1 MARPWTEV
9 VADPNF
15 QALAPDAKEAARN
28 AYFQQNVLPNIPQDA
43 NGGAIRLKFDQ
54 DTKPTVA
61 PPAAPE
67 SPSLLKQALMSPVG
81 ATELLAKAGTGALAS
96 IPAGLAY
103 GGAAIGRA
111 FGADVNP
118 AEVQG
123 SVQRALTYEP
133 VSESGQG
140 GQRALAD
147 LVRPVVAPVA
157 QAADRAATA
166 VGKVSPTAEAALREI
181 PAAAQAAGAVVP
193 FVSPAIAAAG
203 EIPGAVASGVRATGS
218 AVAAAGRK
226 IAQAGE
232 GASDAAVRAFGGQP
246 RPSVNPG
253 TAVTAQSILDQQAAN
268 SGQSMGAAAAA
279 PRVSGASPELQ
290 QAIVRAAQKNG
301 GAVNPEATQRQLE
314 ADLLKLPSYTEGQA
328 TRDPALFS
336 EEQNLRGKHT
346 DLAEHFNAQN
356 AGMVSK
362 VQQIRD
368 QVGPDVFSTNHIEH
382 GDTLMG
388 AYEDIDKAANDQI
401 NAAYQKAR
409 DMVPD
414 KNASVMSAPDLMSN
428 VTKALHEHDLFDS
441 APKDI
446 MATLNRR
453 VENGSMTF
461 ANIENM
467 KTNLA
472 RIQRSF
478 SADGNT
484 RYAAGII
491 RDQLEQMPLT
501 VDDAQVQSAYND
513 ARSLARQRF
522 QAMDADP
529 AYKAV
534 VNEKIKP
541 DDFIRKFVINGKR
554 DDVSTMAQAIQGNDK
569 ARQTMAVAV
578 LDHLRDAAGIGSDY
592 KGSFKQSGYNK
603 ALQAL
608 DIKLQSL
615 VDPRTAETLHALGNY
630 AHNVQVEPVGATVN
644 RSNTLSAGMADY
656 AGGALEH
663 AINAKAGGIPVGT
676 LIGKVAQNIKYGSR
690 VRQAIQPGAGIDQLK
705 PLTAYQQMLAAARAK
720 AAQSTP

>member
-9 VADPNF
+9 IADPNF
-15 QALAPDAKEAARN
+15 QALSPDAKEAARN

-43 NGGAIRLKFDQ
+43 NASAIRLKFDQ
-54 DTKPTVA
+54 ATVPTLKQ
-61 PPAAPE
+61 AAPQQD
-67 SPSLLKQALMSPVG
+67 PSLLMAPVG
-81 ATELLAKAGTGALAS
+81 GAEMLLKAGTGALAS

-103 GGAAIGRA
+103 GGAAIA
-111 FGADVNP
+111 KAAGADVNP
-118 AEVQG
+118 A
-123 SVQRALTYEP
+123 SVQSRVQQSLTYQP
-133 VSESGQG
+133 VSDSAKAGEQELSD
-140 GQRALAD
+140 LA
-147 LVRPVVAPVA
+147 RPVVAPMA

-166 VGKVSPTAEAALREI
+166 VGKVSPTAETYLREA
-181 PAAAQAAGAVVP
+181 PAAAQAAASVLP
-193 FVSPAIAAAG
+193 FVSPAIAAAR
-203 EIPGAVASGVRATGS
+203 EIPGAVASGARATASG
-218 AVAAAGRK
+218 VAAAGRK

-232 GASDAAVRAFGGQP
+232 AASDATVRAFGGQP
-246 RPSVNPG
+246 RPGVNPG
-253 TAVTAQSILDQQAAN
+253 AAVTAQAILDQQATN

-301 GAVNPEATQRQLE
+301 GAVNPEATQRQLDAE
-314 ADLLKLPSYTEGQA
+314 SLGLPSYTEGQA
-328 TRDPALFS
+328 TRDPALYS

-346 DLAEHFNAQN
+346 DLAEHFNQQN

-362 VQQIRD
+362 IQEIRD
-368 QVGPDVFSTNHIEH
+368 QVGPDVFSTNHVEH
-382 GDTLMG
+382 GDTLIG

-414 KNASVMSAPDLMSN
+414 KNASVMSAPDLMLN
-428 VTKALHEHDLFDS
+428 VTKALHEHDLLDS

-446 MATLNRR
+446 MATLTRR

-461 ANIENM
+461 TNIENM

-501 VDDAQVQSAYND
+501 VDNAQVQSAYND
-513 ARSLARQRF
+513 ARSMARQRF

-534 VNEKIKP
+534 VNEKIAP
-541 DDFIRKFVINGKR
+541 DDFVRKFVINGKR
-554 DDVSTMAQAIQGNDK
+554 DDVSTMAQAMEGNDK
-569 ARQTMAVAV
+569 ARQTMGVAI
-578 LDHLRDAAGIGSDY
+578 LDHLRDAAGVGADY
-592 KGSFKQSGYNK
+592 KGSFKQAGYNK

-608 DIKLQSL
+608 DPKLQSL
-615 VDPRTAETLHALGNY
+615 VDPRTAEALQGLGNY

-663 AINAKAGGIPVGT
+663 AVNAKAGGLPVGT
-676 LIGKVAQNIKYGSR
+676 LLGKVAQNIKYGSR
-690 VRQAIQPGAGIDQLK
+690 VKQAIQPGAGIDQLK
-705 PLTAYQQMLAAARAK
+705 PLTAYQQMLSAARARQG
-720 AAQSTP
+720 AP